1 MRKGKR
7 TELTIRATSI
17 RDLFQR
23 RDFDP
28 LTDDPG
34 ALWSITQI
42 VDFSDLIEDHSTV
55 TLRVMLPD
63 GQVGDQTESIVR
75 LALGRYCSQK
85 IAETRLE
92 FAAWR
97 RLAWRMFLLALG
109 FFAVS
114 PLATAGVRQIDF
126 LPEEVQTLAG
136 QTLIIAGWVFM
147 WQPLD
152 DLLHGWWPIRE
163 RERIFRAISA
173 MRLVVGEAGH
183 EMHDGLGESAAL
195 TAQ

>member
-42 VDFSDLIEDHSTV
+42 VDLSDLIEDHSTV
-55 TLRVMLPD
+55 M
-63 GQVGDQTESIVR
+63 
-75 LALGRYCSQK
+75 
-85 IAETRLE
+85 
-92 FAAWR
+92 
-97 RLAWRMFLLALG
+97 LALG

-114 PLATAGVRQIDF
+114 LLATAGVRQIDF

-183 EMHDGLGESAAL
+183 EMHDGLVESAAL
-195 TAQ
+195 TAP